1 MNRTFPN
8 PSLEIDVTNLGP
20 IEKAKIELRPLTIFV
35 GPSNTGKSYLAMLI
49 YALHRSISGGSSHP
63 FFRLDGYRSILGDCS
78 KTISAQDV
86 ENLNNWMRQ
95 KLASNA
101 ANQATQENALPEFIS
116 SIIRPLLN
124 GSSRTK
130 EIFCREINRCFGIE
144 NPRVLIRNYSDSSRV
159 TIRKR
164 LDPILN
170 NIPTQLGYTLQL
182 RFDEKITV
190 KPAIT
195 SELPIQT
202 SFQPNELDI
211 MRDELN
217 ILNKKFLHDSSQT
230 DLQVIFN
237 GLISRI
243 ATGVVSNILDPLHLP
258 AHYFPADRTGIMHA
272 NRLVVSSL
280 LERTTLD
287 GSGLL
292 SPSNMLRGVL
302 VDFLEELIR
311 IDPYRGTET
320 LLNLDTHQGD
330 KRPLFRENNCAIL
343 EWVEQRILEGKVQ
356 ANHTQVGCPSF
367 VYRSSKSDQELP
379 LMHASS
385 MVSELAP
392 VVLCLQQTVR
402 EGDVLIIEEPES
414 HLHPAIQTAF
424 AKVLARIVKAGVR
437 VIITTHSDWFLE
449 QIGNLMRISDLPERE
464 RDEIPGIGNS
474 DGLLDSKDVGAW
486 LFKPSQDITQG
497 SKVEEIELDRESGR
511 FEIDYDTVREE
522 LYDQGAAVYNRL
534 QRAEE
539 SRDR

>member
-1 MNRTFPN
+1 
-8 PSLEIDVTNLGP
+8 
-20 IEKAKIELRPLTIFV
+20 
-35 GPSNTGKSYLAMLI
+35 MLI
-49 YALHRSISGGSSHP
+49 YALHRSISGGSSHQ

-78 KTISAQDV
+78 RTISAQDIN
-86 ENLNNWMRQ
+86 NLNNWMRQ
-95 KLASNA
+95 KLASDV
-101 ANQATQENALPEFIS
+101 ANQATQEDALPEFIA

-124 GSSRTK
+124 GSNRTK
-130 EIFCREINRCFGIE
+130 EIFCGEINRCFGIE
-144 NPRVLIRNYSDSSRV
+144 NPRVLIRNNSDNSRV
-159 TIRKR
+159 TIRKT
-164 LDPILN
+164 LDPILS
-170 NIPTQLGYTLQL
+170 NIPNQFGYILQL

-190 KPAIT
+190 KPSMIPET
-195 SELPIQT
+195 PIQA
-202 SFQPNELDI
+202 SFQSNEVDV

-217 ILNKKFLHDSSQT
+217 ILNKKVLQASSQT

-237 GLISRI
+237 SLINRI

-280 LERTTLD
+280 LERATLD

-292 SPSNMLRGVL
+292 SPSNMLRGGL

-320 LLNLDTHQGD
+320 LFKLDTHQGG
-330 KRPLFRENNCAIL
+330 KRPLFRENNYAIL
-343 EWVEQRILEGKVQ
+343 EWVEQRILGGKIQ
-356 ANHTQVGCPSF
+356 TNRTQIGCPSF
-367 VYRSSKSDQELP
+367 VYRSSKADQDLP

-424 AKVLARIVKAGVR
+424 AKVLARIVRAGVR
-437 VIITTHSDWFLE
+437 VIMTTHSDWFLE
-449 QIGNLMRISDLPERE
+449 QIGNLMHISDLPEQE
-464 RDEIPGIGNS
+464 RDGIPGIDNS

-486 LFKPSQDITQG
+486 LFRPSQDVTQG
-497 SKVEEIELDRESGR
+497 SQVEEIELDRESGR
-511 FEIDYDTVREE
+511 FEVDYDAVREE
-522 LYDQGAAVYNRL
+522 LYDQGTAAYNRL
-534 QRAEE
+534 QRAKEH
-539 SRDR
+539 RDQ